1 MVNMHP
7 SKIAE
12 LLSDSDYEQ
21 MLQFLLDD
29 YNEVANE
36 EDDFDP
42 DTREEYLNSLPP
54 ASLISEFIDV
64 FEIHDSEN
72 IRLNPEW
79 LCNNLIDALGLR
91 ELVDASRLEE
101 TRRAELWS
109 KVKEL
114 RLISVSTGEYKDLG
128 LLVGLVKSDMARIRE
143 QFAEIDALLKKW
155 KIS

>member
-42 DTREEYLNSLPP
+42 DTREEYLNSFSP
-54 ASLISEFIDV
+54 ASLVSEFIDV
-64 FEIHDSEN
+64 FEIHDPDN

-79 LCNNLIDALGLR
+79 LSNNLINALGLR

-101 TRRAELWS
+101 TRRTELWS

-114 RLISVSTGEYKDLG
+114 RLVSASTGEYKDLG

-143 QFAEIDALLKKW
+143 QFTEIDALLKKW
-155 KIS
+155 KKE